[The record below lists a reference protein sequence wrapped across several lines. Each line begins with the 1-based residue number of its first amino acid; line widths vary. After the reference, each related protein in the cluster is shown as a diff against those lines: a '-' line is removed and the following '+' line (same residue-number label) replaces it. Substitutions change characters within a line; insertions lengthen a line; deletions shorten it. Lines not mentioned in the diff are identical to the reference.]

1 MLTDLIVLAFLKIAP
16 RHGYDIRKH
25 VDRILT
31 GPRKLNTNLLYPSL
45 HRLEKLGAVQRED
58 CEQSGKRSRH
68 MYRITAEGEKRFLE
82 MISDF
87 GDTEAEKDEEFTVR
101 VAFFEFINRTNR
113 QAILERRREVLRKR
127 VALRRSRQE
136 SLLILITDRKN
147 NPKKFSAVNILR
159 LGLLLV
165 ILGFFLPVACHL
177 NGHQVAQGIL
187 GHAQPAW
194 NASLLGSM
202 DNAYGFLL
210 YCVYGFALMGLLL
223 TLVVRTMRGYHFGLS
238 CLAVSLVL
246 LIVILLKLQ
255 SVRDTPVVDF
265 FITVFQIKF
274 TILIGGYSMG
284 MGYLAGIVGFAL
296 KLAKKVH

>member
-1 MLTDLIVLAFLKIAP
+1 
-16 RHGYDIRKH
+16 
-25 VDRILT
+25 
-31 GPRKLNTNLLYPSL
+31 
-45 HRLEKLGAVQRED
+45 
-58 CEQSGKRSRH
+58 
-68 MYRITAEGEKRFLE
+68 
-82 MISDF
+82 
-87 GDTEAEKDEEFTVR
+87 
-101 VAFFEFINRTNR
+101 
-113 QAILERRREVLRKR
+113 
-127 VALRRSRQE
+127 
-136 SLLILITDRKN
+136 
-147 NPKKFSAVNILR
+147 
-159 LGLLLV
+159 
-165 ILGFFLPVACHL
+165 
-177 NGHQVAQGIL
+177 
-187 GHAQPAW
+187 
-194 NASLLGSM
+194 M

>member
-16 RHGYDIRKH
+16 RHGYDIRKY

-136 SLLILITDRKN
+136 SLAEIYSSPWIKRIVEHRENRNLQELSWIDDLTD
-147 NPKKFSAVNILR
+147 
-159 LGLLLV
+159 
-165 ILGFFLPVACHL
+165 
-177 NGHQVAQGIL
+177 
-187 GHAQPAW
+187 
-194 NASLLGSM
+194 
-202 DNAYGFLL
+202 
-210 YCVYGFALMGLLL
+210 
-223 TLVVRTMRGYHFGLS
+223 LS
-238 CLAVSLVL
+238 TKEAD
-246 LIVILLKLQ
+246 
-255 SVRDTPVVDF
+255 RE
-265 FITVFQIKF
+265 
-274 TILIGGYSMG
+274 
-284 MGYLAGIVGFAL
+284 
-296 KLAKKVH
+296 